1 MRSEPCVST
10 CCISEPWDE
19 RVCLHA
25 YLAAWQSED
34 GENSRATRE
43 QLLVRVSSAA
53 VGIFDCPLLC
63 SLSVVCC
70 VGSNEWC
77 NSGWQAW
84 SLGGNLTYWV
94 LAPQD
99 QMLIH
104 QDSVCSAHLS
114 LATLSRPK
122 LVFEINLLPPTSQ
135 SNLPL
140 HVDVYLL
147 PTLLSLYGTSW

>member
-10 CCISEPWDE
+10 CCISEPWTG
-19 RVCLHA
+19 RVCVHA
-25 YLAAWQSED
+25 YLAAWRSQD

-70 VGSNEWC
+70 VGY
-77 NSGWQAW
+77 SGWQAW

-94 LAPQD
+94 LAPRVKCWSTR
-99 QMLIH
+99 I
-104 QDSVCSAHLS
+104 SVCSGLLS

-122 LVFEINLLPPTSQ
+122 FVFEINLLPPTSQ
-135 SNLPL
+135 SNLPF
-140 HVDVYLL
+140 HMDVYLL